1 MSGLL
6 RNKWSHGQTEFVLP
20 PLPAHLRG
28 KEGLLPLDLVVDP
41 QVGKEVALFLLDPTP
56 FIHDLAAL
64 NPLTLQLKSGL
75 YNTSYGPLLFLLFYV
90 PDPIE
95 PDRIFVGFDLHV
107 NPFEVTHLEVWRQ
120 LARQTHWHL
129 VLVGGDGQLVDFY
142 EFENT
147 YNLDRTLDYAVE
159 ATRGMPHGSFDM
171 AKQEFISSV
180 SVEDLFAA

>member
-1 MSGLL
+1 MSGML
-6 RNKWSHGQTEFVLP
+6 RNKWTHGQAEFVLP
-20 PLPAHLRG
+20 PLPDYLRG

-41 QVGKEVALFLLDPTP
+41 EVGKEVALLLLDPTP
-56 FIHDLAAL
+56 FIYDIAAL
-64 NPLTLQLKSGL
+64 PPLTIQLKSGL
-75 YNTSYGPLLFLLFYV
+75 YNTANGPLLFLLFYV

-95 PDRIFVGFDLHV
+95 PDMMFSGFDLHV
-107 NPFEVTHLEVWRQ
+107 NPFEEDHLKVWRQ
-120 LARQTHWHL
+120 LSRQTHWHL

-159 ATRGMPHGSFDM
+159 ATRGMAHGSFDL